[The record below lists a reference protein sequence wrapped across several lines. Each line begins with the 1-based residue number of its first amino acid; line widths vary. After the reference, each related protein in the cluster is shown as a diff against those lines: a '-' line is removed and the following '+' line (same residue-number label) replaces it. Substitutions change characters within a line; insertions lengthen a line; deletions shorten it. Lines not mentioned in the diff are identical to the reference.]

1 MNDSQSVPG
10 PQFEAKEVDSL
21 IANFGVQLS
30 PEKRE
35 ELHQHLDAQK
45 EQFISHELDLEKD
58 HDREGR
64 GGR

>member
-1 MNDSQSVPG
+1 MNDSQSIPS

-35 ELHQHLDAQK
+35 ELHQSLDAQK
-45 EQFISHELDLEKD
+45 EQFLSQELDLEKD
-58 HDREGR
+58 REQGR